1 LLSHLIHLE
10 EDWFVA
16 RKGTRKAAVKT
27 PDIRTVAALAKVS
40 IATVSRTINGSP
52 AVSDRLA
59 KRVWA
64 AIEQL
69 NYFPNTHA
77 RSLVSGRS
85 RILGIIVENI
95 TNPFFPELIQRFEE
109 IAVAHGYE
117 ILVSSS
123 NGDPAVLTTCVRRML
138 ERKVE
143 GVAVLTFGEEEPVL
157 DQLVHHD
164 VPMVLAEFRP
174 DNPKVGT
181 ILLDYTTGI
190 RAAVNHLRELGHSKI
205 AFLAGP
211 RKLHSALTRENDYR
225 AAMEAVGLAVQK
237 KWVIECDHT
246 LKGGVAGFDQLQ
258 LLETH
263 PTAILCSND
272 MTAIGVL
279 RAAYMAGLRVP
290 EDLSVIGL
298 DDIDFAEYT
307 LPPLTT
313 IRLSRTD
320 LARAAFEALR
330 QQAEDP
336 TSPNM
341 QREFLVST
349 SLVVRESTG
358 APAAG
363 R

>member
-1 LLSHLIHLE
+1 M
-10 EDWFVA
+10 VRRGA
-16 RKGTRKAAVKT
+16 RKTVLKT

-40 IATVSRTINGSP
+40 IATVSRTINNSP
-52 AVSDRLA
+52 AVSERLA
-59 KRVWA
+59 KRVWQ

-95 TNPFFPELIQRFEE
+95 TNPFFPELIQSFEE

-117 ILVSSS
+117 ILVSST

-143 GVAVLTFGEEEPVL
+143 GVAVLSFGAEEPVL
-157 DQLVHHD
+157 DQLVNRD
-164 VPMVLAEFRP
+164 IPIVLAEFHL
-174 DNPKVGT
+174 DDPKVST
-181 ILLDYTTGI
+181 ILMDYSTGI
-190 RAAVNHLRELGHSKI
+190 HEAVNHLVGLGHSKI

-211 RKLHSALTRENDYR
+211 HRLHSAITRENDFR
-225 AAMEAVGLAVQK
+225 TAMQDAGLAIET

-246 LKGGVAGFDQLQ
+246 LKGGVAGFAQLQ
-258 LLETH
+258 TLSAR
-263 PTAILCSND
+263 PSAIICSND

-279 RAAYMAGLRVP
+279 RAAYMEGLRVP
-290 EDLSVIGL
+290 DDVSVIGL
-298 DDIDFAEYT
+298 DDIDFAEFT

-313 IRLSRTD
+313 IRLSRAD

-336 TSPNM
+336 GNPKM

-349 SLVVRESTG
+349 SLVVRGSTAAPTAG
-358 APAAG
+358 A
-363 R
+363 